1 MKNYIV
7 FDLEWNQSI
16 EGKEHSIEHFPFEI
30 IEIGAV
36 KLDERRNMVSEF
48 HGLITPQVY
57 VELHRK
63 ILEVTHM
70 DMETLKREGTI
81 IPGGHKGI
89 FRMVRS
95 RLPFLHLG
103 SDGPDGAAAEYGVL
117 PGGDPI

>member
-36 KLDERRNMVSEF
+36 KRADNAEGLCGAAQHDTGSDPYG
-48 HGLITPQVY
+48 HGDI
-57 VELHRK
+57 EAGG
-63 ILEVTHM
+63 E
-70 DMETLKREGTI
+70 I
-81 IPGGHKGI
+81 IPGGHKRI

>member
-70 DMETLKREGTI
+70 DMETLKREG
-81 IPGGHKGI
+81 
-89 FRMVRS
+89 
-95 RLPFLHLG
+95 RLFPEVIKEFLEWC
-103 SDGPDGAAAEYGVL
+103 GPDCRFCTWGAMDLTELQRILGYY
-117 PGGDPI
+117 

>member
-57 VELHRK
+57 VDIEAGG
-63 ILEVTHM
+63 E
-70 DMETLKREGTI
+70 I

-117 PGGDPI
+117 SGGDPI

>member
-36 KLDERRNMVSEF
+36 KLDEKLNMVSDF

-63 ILEVTHM
+63 ILEAGGKV
-70 DMETLKREGTI
+70 

-117 PGGDPI
+117 PGGDSI